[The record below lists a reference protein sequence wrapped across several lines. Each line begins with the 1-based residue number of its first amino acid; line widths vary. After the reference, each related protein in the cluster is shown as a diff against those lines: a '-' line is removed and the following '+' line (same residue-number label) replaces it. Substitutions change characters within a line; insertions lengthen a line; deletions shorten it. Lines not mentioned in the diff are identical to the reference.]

1 MATFSW
7 KQLGCMY
14 KYIFNSRNKSMVAN
28 VIVCSCMLYL
38 HDTRWENYE
47 YVKQSI
53 ICVLGSDQCMATNI
67 ALLSMLVCFRES
79 IVKSVD
85 KGTVSTSG
93 SLIMWG
99 DALEILG
106 GSLNGF
112 YKAIVY
118 CFDTQAWSVMR
129 KAHSSF

>member
-1 MATFSW
+1 
-7 KQLGCMY
+7 
-14 KYIFNSRNKSMVAN
+14 
-28 VIVCSCMLYL
+28 
-38 HDTRWENYE
+38 
-47 YVKQSI
+47 
-53 ICVLGSDQCMATNI
+53 MATNI

-118 CFDTQAWSVMR
+118 CFDTQA
-129 KAHSSF
+129 